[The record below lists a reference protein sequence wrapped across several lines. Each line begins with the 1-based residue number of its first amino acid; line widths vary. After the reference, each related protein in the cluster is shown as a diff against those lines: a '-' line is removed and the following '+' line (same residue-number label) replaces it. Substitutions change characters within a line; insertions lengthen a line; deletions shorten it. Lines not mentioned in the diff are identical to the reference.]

1 MVVQDQE
8 KLIILLN
15 LIKHQQQN
23 IDKIYLYIK
32 DSLELMY
39 QLLVNGREKVE
50 TGNLKILKASVG
62 YSQKNDNVYEI
73 LKNYNPI
80 KKMRVLVV
88 LDDMIVDMD
97 SNKKLSSIV
106 IELFLRERKL
116 TVSLVFTS

>member
-1 MVVQDQE
+1 
-8 KLIILLN
+8 
-15 LIKHQQQN
+15 
-23 IDKIYLYIK
+23 
-32 DSLELMY
+32 MY

>member
-1 MVVQDQE
+1 
-8 KLIILLN
+8 
-15 LIKHQQQN
+15 
-23 IDKIYLYIK
+23 
-32 DSLELMY
+32 MY

-80 KKMRVLVV
+80 KKMRVLVM